1 MHYSNRNESSSPS
14 RANVDSKPNP
24 RRCSVPDCQKTAK
37 RGGRCISHGG
47 GNKCIVDGCTTSVVS
62 RGLCVAHGGGKR
74 CQTPECVKSAQSGGY
89 CWIHGGGKKCGYHG
103 CPKRAQSGGA
113 CIAHGGGKRC
123 RIDGC
128 NKVVQYDGLCV
139 GHGGYRRC
147 VVENCGRRAMAND
160 FCQQHGGSSVC
171 SLEHCYK
178 RAVRGGKCSEHKA
191 EASFQAVTSNG
202 LSTPT
207 QRMNMNM
214 DPNAMSPWF
223 TAPEGEYPP
232 MNTQATHPNSNSSGS
247 GFHSSAPGS
256 SSGLSGTVG
265 SSGYYDDE
273 DDDNEFANEPPLL
286 EELGINFDHIWA
298 KTVSVLLPTK
308 QINEHI
314 LDDADL
320 AGPLVFCFLFGM
332 CLLLAAK
339 VHFGYIYGFGVLSCL
354 FMYLLMNL
362 LSPERTIDIYRV
374 CSVLGYCL
382 LPIIGLAAINIV
394 VSVKDLGIVGFFLA
408 SVCTL
413 WSTHTASR
421 FFEKALYMTEQKYLV
436 MYPTMLVY
444 ACFVLIAVF

>member
-1 MHYSNRNESSSPS
+1 
-14 RANVDSKPNP
+14 
-24 RRCSVPDCQKTAK
+24 
-37 RGGRCISHGG
+37 
-47 GNKCIVDGCTTSVVS
+47 
-62 RGLCVAHGGGKR
+62 
-74 CQTPECVKSAQSGGY
+74 
-89 CWIHGGGKKCGYHG
+89 
-103 CPKRAQSGGA
+103 
-113 CIAHGGGKRC
+113 
-123 RIDGC
+123 
-128 NKVVQYDGLCV
+128 
-139 GHGGYRRC
+139 
-147 VVENCGRRAMAND
+147 
-160 FCQQHGGSSVC
+160 
-171 SLEHCYK
+171 
-178 RAVRGGKCSEHKA
+178 
-191 EASFQAVTSNG
+191 
-202 LSTPT
+202 
-207 QRMNMNM
+207 MNMNM
-214 DPNAMSPWF
+214 DPSAMSPWF

-232 MNTQATHPNSNSSGS
+232 MNAQTTHPNSNSSGS
-247 GFHSSAPGS
+247 GFHPAPSS

-265 SSGYYDDE
+265 SSAGYYGDDGDE
-273 DDDNEFANEPPLL
+273 DEFANEPPLL
-286 EELGINFDHIWA
+286 EELGINFEHIWA

-394 VSVKDLGIVGFFLA
+394 VSVKDLGIAGFFLA